1 VGISPVSLARANLL
15 GDRQGYEVGLDYVS
29 ADQKGEGAPKVS
41 FVMIKSLD
49 KSRKVCM
56 CN

>member
-1 VGISPVSLARANLL
+1 MGISPVSLARANLL